1 MAEGL
6 QIQIGA
12 NVSSAVQGL
21 NQVQGEL
28 QQTGKEAVALSN
40 SVVKA
45 TGTLSKLP
53 ASANQAN
60 QAITNLNRV
69 VQDAPFGFI
78 GIQNNIGPLVDSFGQ
93 LKMSTGSTGSA
104 LKALFSSLAGPAG
117 IGLAIAGVTS
127 AITFAIQG
135 FSSWTRGLQDAKD
148 ANDELAKS
156 LSLDL
161 VNLTTIVGLA
171 QNTAASSKDRAN
183 ALKLL
188 NEEYTKYLPN
198 LDKEV
203 ITLTNIN
210 DKYLEIIDTM
220 LKQAVVKGLQ
230 ETIAKQVEETAKQIV
245 ALQIAREKERIELEK
260 GNKEYVKAGQ
270 TLNQYVSDSTKRN
283 KAIID
288 GNLALIE
295 QNKTQQAAI
304 GTTNVYDMMIAGL
317 KDRLMESLKPAL
329 NLVGAFKDLNKE
341 LKNPPKVEY
350 DFSPIFSLR
359 ALTIEEGRQAD
370 LFARGNILTKE
381 FRNKLEEGFKE
392 LKPVKVPFRISP
404 EIKAASEDF
413 KKGVK
418 QNEKELEN
426 FVDNI
431 NQIIKG
437 IQVEGITT
445 LAQGLGKALVGGDIG
460 ESFKAF
466 GEVIA
471 GGLESLGK
479 QLINVAVLAKL
490 TKEALAKL
498 FTNPG
503 LALAVG
509 VGLIA
514 AGSALRTSLSNGIK
528 ARALGGPVSG
538 GEPYLVGERGPELFV
553 PSVSGGIVPNNSV
566 GSFMSGRMGDSGRG
580 SVLRGQDIILA
591 YARTQRSQ
599 LRVNG

>member
-21 NQVQGEL
+21 NQVQAEL

-53 ASANQAN
+53 GSANQAN

-135 FSSWTRGLQDAKD
+135 FSFWTKGLQDAKD

-171 QNTAASSKDRAN
+171 QNTAASSSDRAN

-203 ITLTNIN
+203 ISLTNIN

-245 ALQIAREKERIELEK
+245 ALQIARERERLELEK

-270 TLNQYVSDSTKRN
+270 TLNQYVSDSSKRN
-283 KAIID
+283 KTIVD

-317 KDRLMESLKPAL
+317 KDTLMESLQPAL
-329 NLVGAFKDLNKE
+329 KLVGAFKDLNKE

-350 DFSPIFSLR
+350 DFSPIFTLS

-370 LFARGNILTKE
+370 LFARGNILSEE
-381 FRNKLEEGFKE
+381 FRKQLEEGFKE
-392 LKPVKVPFRISP
+392 LKPIKVPFRISP

-418 QNEKELEN
+418 ANEKELEN

-431 NQIIKG
+431 NKILTG
-437 IQVEGITT
+437 IQVEGLTT
-445 LAQGLGKALVGGDIG
+445 LAQGLGKALAGGDIG

-514 AGSALRTSLSNGIK
+514 AGSALRTSLNNGIK

-538 GEPYLVGERGPELFV
+538 GQPYLVGERGPELFV
-553 PSVSGGIVPNNSV
+553 PQVSGGIVPNNSV